1 MVRRFRTHLAP
12 LWTAAFL
19 ATLAAQPAD
28 AHLSILRQGSE
39 VGGAQEAGDQFGRA
53 VAAGDINGDGFEDLI
68 MGAPQEDIGSVAN
81 AGAIFVNRGSKY
93 GVTHE
98 GTTWYSAAHMTGT
111 PSAGA
116 NLGWCLAVADLNRDG
131 FDDVVVG
138 APFETIGSA
147 ANAGSIYIMRGSPS
161 GLQPWLSLDQADFGA
176 NVETGDKFG
185 FSIAIGNFNDDLYPD
200 LVIGSPGEDN
210 SVGAALYV
218 LGTSVGPLGE
228 RGVLDLGDSGQVMQ
242 AGDQFGYSIAV
253 GNLMAGPEDEIVCGA
268 PFRSEP
274 SGNVNCGAIM
284 VTPGSPSGPK
294 ASSSRYYTAP
304 GSAQR
309 SANFGF
315 SLAVG
320 RLMQGPYAAVAVGE
334 PLRDIHPVPDA
345 GRVVVI
351 PGGVSGLS
359 TSSAVEVLESAA
371 GGALGEDDAF
381 GQAVAVGH
389 FWDAAD
395 GWEDLAVGSPSEKF
409 GTSASYGQVQILNGG
424 PAGPIGIYGW
434 FGFNQGTLNE
444 PPEPS
449 DALGWSLAFGS
460 FDNTGFGNL
469 AVGAIGENTAA
480 GMVHVIAPWRQ
491 VYNLSCERSIVL
503 DCNGDIY
510 FSQKPF
516 DRVLIA
522 STTKIMTVLLACE
535 ESARG
540 GPDLH
545 DVYTVPGWVADQV
558 PGSQVP
564 LYEDETITL
573 EDLMYTCLMRSGN
586 DAAYAIADMVHG
598 STGPNESVVTFVN
611 HMNAKAQ
618 LIGMTGTHFN
628 NPAGLEVEPVG
639 PDLGEHYSTPRDM
652 AILSAY
658 AMQNELFRQ
667 IAGTWE
673 WPMVRH
679 FVEFDIFW
687 NVRNIFGS
695 VLANN
700 IEPLNGIKGGWTP
713 AAQTTGCFSG
723 ESPLGDRTIAG
734 SYTTPD
740 GATMNYGPNAG
751 ALVQLGMA
759 ACGYYFALP
768 TEWDF
773 GYPFVADGIRSGAD
787 DRRGSSS
794 AVPDAWEGDLEF
806 SVFRTSWDTGEGSA
820 MKMWLTHLLQ
830 LRGSASYELGAEGIS
845 GHGPIRITNVS
856 GQPVT
861 FLFEVPYE
869 HELYNLGAGQTMV
882 IPERDGSWS
891 DFPVLLIR
899 KGDGPLALDVEIPY
913 IHEVTSQATPTTDP
927 VHQTRLRR
935 GDGVRH
941 DAIEIRTFGL
951 DAEPSSY
958 VVLGHAPGEVA
969 GAPEIEVEDVAV
981 SGPVVRLR
989 APAPNPFRH
998 STQIGFDLLTEGV
1011 VGIDIYDVAGRR
1023 VRSFDAMPMPAGGWG
1038 VQWDGRTESGEATS
1052 PGVYFYKV
1060 TWNGEVA
1067 ADGKLTRVQ

>member
-200 LVIGSPGEDN
+200 LVIGSPGEGN

-371 GGALGEDDAF
+371 GGAL
-381 GQAVAVGH
+381 
-389 FWDAAD
+389 
-395 GWEDLAVGSPSEKF
+395 
-409 GTSASYGQVQILNGG
+409 
-424 PAGPIGIYGW
+424 
-434 FGFNQGTLNE
+434 
-444 PPEPS
+444 
-449 DALGWSLAFGS
+449 
-460 FDNTGFGNL
+460 
-469 AVGAIGENTAA
+469 
-480 GMVHVIAPWRQ
+480 
-491 VYNLSCERSIVL
+491 
-503 DCNGDIY
+503 
-510 FSQKPF
+510 
-516 DRVLIA
+516 
-522 STTKIMTVLLACE
+522 
-535 ESARG
+535 
-540 GPDLH
+540 
-545 DVYTVPGWVADQV
+545 
-558 PGSQVP
+558 
-564 LYEDETITL
+564 
-573 EDLMYTCLMRSGN
+573 
-586 DAAYAIADMVHG
+586 
-598 STGPNESVVTFVN
+598 
-611 HMNAKAQ
+611 
-618 LIGMTGTHFN
+618 
-628 NPAGLEVEPVG
+628 
-639 PDLGEHYSTPRDM
+639 
-652 AILSAY
+652 
-658 AMQNELFRQ
+658 
-667 IAGTWE
+667 
-673 WPMVRH
+673 
-679 FVEFDIFW
+679 
-687 NVRNIFGS
+687 
-695 VLANN
+695 
-700 IEPLNGIKGGWTP
+700 
-713 AAQTTGCFSG
+713 
-723 ESPLGDRTIAG
+723 
-734 SYTTPD
+734 
-740 GATMNYGPNAG
+740 
-751 ALVQLGMA
+751 
-759 ACGYYFALP
+759 
-768 TEWDF
+768 
-773 GYPFVADGIRSGAD
+773 
-787 DRRGSSS
+787 
-794 AVPDAWEGDLEF
+794 
-806 SVFRTSWDTGEGSA
+806 
-820 MKMWLTHLLQ
+820 
-830 LRGSASYELGAEGIS
+830 
-845 GHGPIRITNVS
+845 
-856 GQPVT
+856 
-861 FLFEVPYE
+861 
-869 HELYNLGAGQTMV
+869 
-882 IPERDGSWS
+882 
-891 DFPVLLIR
+891 
-899 KGDGPLALDVEIPY
+899 
-913 IHEVTSQATPTTDP
+913 
-927 VHQTRLRR
+927 
-935 GDGVRH
+935 
-941 DAIEIRTFGL
+941 
-951 DAEPSSY
+951 
-958 VVLGHAPGEVA
+958 
-969 GAPEIEVEDVAV
+969 
-981 SGPVVRLR
+981 
-989 APAPNPFRH
+989 
-998 STQIGFDLLTEGV
+998 
-1011 VGIDIYDVAGRR
+1011 
-1023 VRSFDAMPMPAGGWG
+1023 
-1038 VQWDGRTESGEATS
+1038 
-1052 PGVYFYKV
+1052 
-1060 TWNGEVA
+1060 
-1067 ADGKLTRVQ
+1067 